1 MADSVIC
8 YFIVHGR
15 TGGTESGKYWGRI
28 YFRKYCDLPSVL
40 DDGVYAGSKYFLFGI
55 GGHAGYV
62 HIFRSKFVCAFVSWF
77 AYRAGR
83 FSCDGNG

>member
-1 MADSVIC
+1 MHEWHEKRDSDKKDLSDSDRWRVADSVIC

-40 DDGVYAGSKYFLFGI
+40 DDGVYAGSK
-55 GGHAGYV
+55 
-62 HIFRSKFVCAFVSWF
+62 
-77 AYRAGR
+77 
-83 FSCDGNG
+83 